1 MNKFLNV
8 GMVNPQNFH
17 SISGKY
23 TSQVIEKAW
32 KQQLAENINLLPSK
46 EVVVIGDGR
55 MDSPGHTAQFC
66 TYTLMEYESK
76 MILSTVVIDKRETQL
91 KSPNME
97 REGLVRALAEVQSMG
112 LVVKELITDGHTS
125 IAKMMSKL

>member
-1 MNKFLNV
+1 
-8 GMVNPQNFH
+8 
-17 SISGKY
+17 
-23 TSQVIEKAW
+23 
-32 KQQLAENINLLPSK
+32 
-46 EVVVIGDGR
+46 
-55 MDSPGHTAQFC
+55 
-66 TYTLMEYESK
+66 MEYESK